1 MLHWKKALF
10 STVGVLCPLFTL
22 FENLAPILNY
32 LQQRGKDKMEVIR
45 PDNSSVRPPATIL
58 KTAAFYQESRVNTLN
73 DIQSPNII
81 FSQHNQLFCESL
93 SRESSSFFFQPIWSS
108 IWSSSFCCSLSIS
121 VSEICTISVFWD
133 IIHKLSL

>member
-1 MLHWKKALF
+1 MKDAALQKKESF
-10 STVGVLCPLFTL
+10 VWYPMFTL

-45 PDNSSVRPPATIL
+45 PDNSSVRPPASIL

-81 FSQHNQLFCESL
+81 FS
-93 SRESSSFFFQPIWSS
+93 
-108 IWSSSFCCSLSIS
+108 
-121 VSEICTISVFWD
+121 
-133 IIHKLSL
+133 